1 MVIKK
6 KVYATRGRS
15 TWAKNSFPYDTWMY
29 SNSPVLLSS
38 QYFDKM
44 TENELHYVKDIAA
57 FLDWVLHAS
66 A

>member
-1 MVIKK
+1 
-6 KVYATRGRS
+6 
-15 TWAKNSFPYDTWMY
+15 MY

-57 FLDWVLHAS
+57 FLDRVLHAS